1 MQLENFFKAHFQQSQ
16 EETARAVKISQ
27 NQGVTSQKKKKKCST
42 PKSLSRIWWLFSV
55 ESDGEGPRLKFE
67 QEDGQTDG
75 ETKWHVRAFD
85 TSVVP
90 PSQSCKVKLSIWNVH
105 DQPRITSYATVVNR
119 LRPVEFKTIPQP
131 RILHACH
138 QWRNTDCVF
147 VTRDFRPSVWPC
159 SWSNFGLG
167 LSPSNSSKKVYKI
180 RDYGLECSFS

>member
-1 MQLENFFKAHFQQSQ
+1 MRLENFFIAHFQQSQ
-16 EETARAVKISQ
+16 ERNSPCGQ
-27 NQGVTSQKKKKKCST
+27 NFSKSRCHKPKKKKNVPHQNHYLGTDGFFPWNPMVKALGWNSNRKTVKQTAKQNGTCERLTHQWCQLAIMQGQAYDLKCSW
-42 PKSLSRIWWLFSV
+42 S
-55 ESDGEGPRLKFE
+55 
-67 QEDGQTDG
+67 
-75 ETKWHVRAFD
+75 A
-85 TSVVP
+85 
-90 PSQSCKVKLSIWNVH
+90 
-105 DQPRITSYATVVNR
+105 RITSYATVVNR